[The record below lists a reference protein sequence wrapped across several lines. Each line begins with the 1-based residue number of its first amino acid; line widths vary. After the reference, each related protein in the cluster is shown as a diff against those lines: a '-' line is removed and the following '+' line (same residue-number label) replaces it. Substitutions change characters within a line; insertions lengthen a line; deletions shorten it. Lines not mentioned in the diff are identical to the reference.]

1 MKTYISK
8 VASNGVVKYFHSY
21 IIISYFKT
29 INRRRR
35 EVNVKLYIR
44 VEHEVVVFFG
54 QVCYESLVKI
64 FYIGI
69 TIRCYFASLSID
81 RFVFLTRHSLRYLS
95 LKLYISSMKSLCYK
109 VYGIRFRSEIICSS

>member
-35 EVNVKLYIR
+35 EVNVKLHIR
-44 VEHEVVVFFG
+44 VEHEVVFLWS
-54 QVCYESLVKI
+54 SL
-64 FYIGI
+64 
-69 TIRCYFASLSID
+69 L
-81 RFVFLTRHSLRYLS
+81 
-95 LKLYISSMKSLCYK
+95 
-109 VYGIRFRSEIICSS
+109 